1 MLTLQRGGPLLR
13 TVITGGAGFIGS
25 HLCERFL
32 GDGHEVICVDNL
44 LTGNHRNLVHLI
56 DHPQFHFVEHNVSE
70 PIEIDGPVN
79 NVLHFASPASPVD
92 YLAHPI
98 PTLKVGSLG
107 THNALGLAKAKDAQ
121 FLLASTSEVYG
132 DPEVHPQREDYWGHV
147 NPIGPRGCYDEAKRF
162 AEAITMAYH
171 RFHGVKTRIVRIFN
185 TYGPRMRL
193 NDGRVLP
200 NFMGQ
205 ALRGE
210 PITVYGRGEQTR
222 SFCYVTDLVEGI
234 ARLLNTNFSEPVNL
248 GNPAE
253 ITVAQLAQEI
263 IALVE
268 GTRSRIVYEDLP
280 EDDPK
285 RRKPDITRAQ
295 TLLGWQPLVERSEGL
310 KRSLEYFRL
319 VV

>member
-1 MLTLQRGGPLLR
+1 MKTA
-13 TVITGGAGFIGS
+13 VVTGGAGFLGS
-25 HLCERFL
+25 HLTDRLLIEGYRVV
-32 GDGHEVICVDNL
+32 GVDNFI
-44 LTGNHRNLVHLI
+44 TGNPANLEHLR
-56 DHPQFHFVEHNVSE
+56 DNKNYSFQKHDVSNHFEVE
-70 PIEIDGPVN
+70 GPVDIIF
-79 NVLHFASPASPVD
+79 HFASPASPID
-92 YLAHPI
+92 YLELPI
-98 PTLKVGSLG
+98 QTLKVGSLG
-107 THNALGLAKAKDAQ
+107 THNALGLAKAKDAR

-171 RFHGVKTRIVRIFN
+171 RYHGVKTRIVRIFN

-210 PITVYGRGEQTR
+210 PITVYGRGDQTR
-222 SFCYVTDLVEGI
+222 SFCYVSDLVEGI
-234 ARLLNTNFSEPVNL
+234 VRLLNTDFHEPVNL

-253 ITVAQLAQEI
+253 ITVLQLAQEI

-268 GTRSRIVYEDLP
+268 GTKSTIIYEDLP
-280 EDDPK
+280 QDDPK

-295 TLLGWQPLVERSEGL
+295 NLLGWQPTVERSEGL
-310 KRSLEYFRL
+310 RRSLEYFRGI
-319 VV
+319 V